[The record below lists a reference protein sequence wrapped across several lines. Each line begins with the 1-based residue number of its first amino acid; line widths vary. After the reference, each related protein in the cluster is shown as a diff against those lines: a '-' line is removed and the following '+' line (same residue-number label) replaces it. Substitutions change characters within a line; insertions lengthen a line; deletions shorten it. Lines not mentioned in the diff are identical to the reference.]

1 MSRERK
7 NRHIIKHIIV
17 RGLLVLDTPTCLS
30 SGEEGTTDMVLLRDS
45 VSNAALLTGSSIAGA
60 LRNYLRERA
69 KGYNKHD
76 DRNDPSTI
84 LFGDLLAY
92 KNDDTL
98 SEQEKIKLREKDSQS
113 LLIIDDA
120 ISNTFVKSELR
131 DGVKIDSITR
141 IAEDK
146 KKYDFELLQAG
157 TQFSLCFE
165 LLVDSVS
172 LHEKQINVAELIKAF
187 TIALQGLE
195 PRNGSESG
203 AISIGMKKRRGFGRC
218 HVEKWQV
225 WQFNLANADERLA
238 WLTYDHWTP
247 GLIADYPSQDSIAT
261 ALGVQLDD
269 QEDQRDRLTI
279 SATFNLASPIL
290 IRSGQ
295 ADTKPAPDVVHLKSN
310 RPRKNGSNGEESKPD
325 EKNLVPILSGTSL
338 AGVLRHRAE
347 RIVKTLQCASGQ
359 NPGSEKEP
367 EIVKSIFG
375 DVSKTRSQASRL
387 TVDESVIENVT
398 GQNELVQTRI
408 AIDRFTGGAYPGALF
423 QEQPVFNS
431 DNTDLKLDLEL
442 RQPKEHE
449 IGLLL
454 LLLKDLWTED
464 LSVGGSSSIGR
475 GRLKGKEATITWQ
488 CSEKMQWE
496 IKQDKEKLQVSG
508 SIGSEDS
515 VERKLETFVKALNT
529 YVKQEE
535 KP

>member
-1 MSRERK
+1 MTQTRLQ
-7 NRHIIKHIIV
+7 RHHRFIIKRIIV
-17 RGLLVLDTPTCLS
+17 RGQLILDTPTCL
-30 SGEEGTTDMVLLRDS
+30 GNGDIEADTDLALLHDS
-45 VSNAALLTGSSIAGA
+45 IEDKALLTGASIAGA
-60 LRNYLRERA
+60 LRNYLRE
-69 KGYNKHD
+69 YQ
-76 DRNDPSTI
+76 NDYEGSDI
-84 LFGDLLAY
+84 SQLFGGSKSDEDGDQSPVIVNNA
-92 KNDDTL
+92 L
-98 SEQEKIKLREKDSQS
+98 SSS
-113 LLIIDDA
+113 S
-120 ISNTFVKSELR
+120 ISAELR
-131 DGVKIDSITR
+131 DGVKIKSETGT
-141 IAEDK
+141 ADK
-146 KKYDFELLQAG
+146 GAKYDLELLESGTIFNLFFELLIDQGSNEA
-157 TQFSLCFE
+157 QLIEE
-165 LLVDSVS
+165 LA
-172 LHEKQINVAELIKAF
+172 IAF
-187 TIALQGLE
+187 QGLE
-195 PRNGSESG
+195 EGE
-203 AISIGMKKRRGFGRC
+203 ISIGMKKRRGFGRC

-225 WQFNLANADERLA
+225 WQFDMTNSEDRLA
-238 WLTYDHWTP
+238 WLTFDRHWVTHIKQP
-247 GLIADYPSQDSIAT
+247 DEGKIFDILKPQNT
-261 ALGVQLDD
+261 ELDK
-269 QEDQRDRLTI
+269 RDRLTI

-387 TVDESVIENVT
+387 VVHESVIENVT
-398 GQNELVQTRI
+398 EQNELVQTRI